1 MVKKH
6 YRDDTLLVIRVAP
19 VILSLTFQEREKN
32 YGSIGTDE
40 RTKGPDVKAR
50 RTSEPGRKSGTA
62 SGLDPE
68 RSGLIVAHHGVAV
81 EVLFSDGTREM
92 VRVKRRSGHVVG
104 DDVKVRGEVLERLER
119 RTELRRRDAMNGVH
133 LVGANLDV
141 LGIVVAAL
149 PLPPAGFIDR
159 AIVAAR
165 AADLDPFL
173 VINKCDLAL
182 AADSIAALQGI
193 YAGSVTVFALSAV
206 SGAGL
211 APLRAF
217 LGKGHRG
224 AFVGT
229 TGVGKSSLL
238 NALCPEIDLKVG
250 GLNLLNYKGCN
261 TTTVSTLHALPDG
274 GELVDT
280 PGFQDF
286 GLVDITMQDLA
297 AYYPGFEETHQVSCR
312 FRNCRHRS
320 EPDCAVIE
328 LVSQGRISEERYAT
342 YLEILNEVEA
352 GEVESRQRGW
362 KN

>member
-1 MVKKH
+1 M
-6 YRDDTLLVIRVAP
+6 
-19 VILSLTFQEREKN
+19 
-32 YGSIGTDE
+32 
-40 RTKGPDVKAR
+40 GPDVRSRAA
-50 RTSEPGRKSGTA
+50 SGSGRKSGD
-62 SGLDPE
+62 SVELLPG

-81 EVLFSDGTREM
+81 EVLFSSGEREM

-104 DDVKVRGEVLERLER
+104 DDVLVRDEVLERLPR
-119 RTELRRRDAMNGVH
+119 RTELRRRDAMRGVH

-141 LGIVVAAL
+141 LGIVVAAS

-165 AADLDPFL
+165 AADLNPFL
-173 VINKCDLAL
+173 VINKCDLDV
-182 AADSIAALQGI
+182 AADSVAAMQGV
-193 YAGSVTVFALSAV
+193 YAGSVAVFPLSAATK
-206 SGAGL
+206 AGL
-211 APLRAF
+211 VPLQAF
-217 LGKGHRG
+217 LGAGHRG

-250 GLNLLNYKGCN
+250 ALNVLNYKGCN

-297 AYYPGFEETHQVSCR
+297 AHYPGFEETRQVSCR

-320 EPDCAVIE
+320 EPGCAVID
-328 LVSQGRISEERYAT
+328 LVAQGRISGERYAT
-342 YLEILNEVEA
+342 YLDILNEVES
-352 GEVESRQRGW
+352 GELETRQRGW

>member
-1 MVKKH
+1 V
-6 YRDDTLLVIRVAP
+6 
-19 VILSLTFQEREKN
+19 S
-32 YGSIGTDE
+32 
-40 RTKGPDVKAR
+40 
-50 RTSEPGRKSGTA
+50 
-62 SGLDPE
+62 
-68 RSGLIVAHHGVAV
+68 V
-81 EVLFSDGTREM
+81 EVLFCDGAREM
-92 VRVKRRSGHVVG
+92 VRVKRSSGHVVG
-104 DDVKVRGEVLERLER
+104 DDVLVRGEVLERLTR
-119 RTELRRRDAMNGVH
+119 RTELRRRDAMGGVH

-141 LGIVVAAL
+141 LGIVVAAF
-149 PLPPAGFIDR
+149 PQPPAGFIDR
-159 AIVAAR
+159 AIVSAR
-165 AADLDPFL
+165 AAGLDPFL
-173 VINKCDLAL
+173 VINKCDLDL
-182 AADSIAALQGI
+182 AADSVAALNGI
-193 YAGSVTVFALSAV
+193 YAGSVMVFPLSAATG
-206 SGAGL
+206 SGL

-217 LGKGHRG
+217 LGAGHRG

-297 AYYPGFEETHQVSCR
+297 AHYPGFEETHQMACR

-320 EPDCAVIE
+320 EPGCAVIE
-328 LVSQGRISEERYAT
+328 LVAQGRISAERYAT
-342 YLEILNEVEA
+342 YLDILT
-352 GEVESRQRGW
+352 EVESGELEARQRGW

>member
-1 MVKKH
+1 M
-6 YRDDTLLVIRVAP
+6 
-19 VILSLTFQEREKN
+19 
-32 YGSIGTDE
+32 
-40 RTKGPDVKAR
+40 KAR
-50 RTSEPGRKSGTA
+50 KISSAAGKSAADPALEPGRRGVV
-62 SGLDPE
+62 
-68 RSGLIVAHHGVAV
+68 VAHHGISV
-81 EVLFSDGTREM
+81 EVLFDSGEREM
-92 VRVKRRSGHVVG
+92 VRVKRSSGHVVG
-104 DDVKVRGEVLERLER
+104 DDVLVRGEVLQRLPR
-119 RTELRRRDAMNGVH
+119 RTELRRRDAMRGVH

-141 LGIVVAAL
+141 LGIVVAAS
-149 PLPPAGFIDR
+149 PPPPAGFIDR

-173 VINKCDLAL
+173 VINKCDLDS
-182 AADSIAALQGI
+182 AADAVTALHGI
-193 YAGSVTVFALSAV
+193 YAGSVLVFPLSAAT
-206 SGAGL
+206 GAGL

-217 LGKGHRG
+217 LGTGHRG

-250 GLNLLNYKGCN
+250 ELNVLNYRGCN

-297 AYYPGFEETHQVSCR
+297 AHYPGFEETRQLACR

-320 EPDCAVIE
+320 EPGCAVIG
-328 LVSQGRISEERYAT
+328 LVAQGRITAERYAT
-342 YLEILNEVEA
+342 YLEILDEVESGEVEA
-352 GEVESRQRGW
+352 RQRGW

>member
-1 MVKKH
+1 
-6 YRDDTLLVIRVAP
+6 
-19 VILSLTFQEREKN
+19 
-32 YGSIGTDE
+32 
-40 RTKGPDVKAR
+40 
-50 RTSEPGRKSGTA
+50 
-62 SGLDPE
+62 
-68 RSGLIVAHHGVAV
+68 
-81 EVLFSDGTREM
+81 M

-104 DDVKVRGEVLERLER
+104 DDVLIRGEVLERQPR
-119 RTELRRRDAMNGVH
+119 RTELRRRDAMGGVH

-141 LGIVVAAL
+141 LGIVVASF

-173 VINKCDLAL
+173 VINKCDLEM
-182 AADSIAALQGI
+182 AADSVAALHDI
-193 YAGSVTVFALSAV
+193 YAGSVRVFPLSAAT
-206 SGAGL
+206 GDGL
-211 APLRAF
+211 APLLAF
-217 LGKGHRG
+217 LGVGHRG
-224 AFVGT
+224 AFIGT

-238 NALCPEIDLKVG
+238 NAICPEIDLKVG
-250 GLNLLNYKGCN
+250 ELNVLNYRGCN

-297 AYYPGFEETHQVSCR
+297 AHYPGFEETRQAACR

-320 EPDCAVIE
+320 EPGCVVIE
-328 LVSQGRISEERYAT
+328 LVAQGRITAERYAT
-342 YLEILNEVEA
+342 YLDILNEVES
-352 GEVESRQRGW
+352 GELELRQRGW

>member
-1 MVKKH
+1 
-6 YRDDTLLVIRVAP
+6 
-19 VILSLTFQEREKN
+19 
-32 YGSIGTDE
+32 
-40 RTKGPDVKAR
+40 
-50 RTSEPGRKSGTA
+50 
-62 SGLDPE
+62 
-68 RSGLIVAHHGVAV
+68 
-81 EVLFSDGTREM
+81 M
-92 VRVKRRSGHVVG
+92 VRVKRSSGHVVG
-104 DDVKVRGEVLERLER
+104 DDVLVRGEVLQRLPR
-119 RTELRRRDAMNGVH
+119 RTELRRRDAMRGIH

-141 LGIVVAAL
+141 LGIVVAAF

-173 VINKCDLAL
+173 VINKCDLDQ
-182 AADSIAALQGI
+182 AAESVASLQGN
-193 YAGSVTVFALSAV
+193 YERSVMVFPLSAAT
-206 SGAGL
+206 GAGL

-217 LGKGHRG
+217 LGAGHRG

-238 NALCPEIDLKVG
+238 NAICPEIDLKVG
-250 GLNLLNYKGCN
+250 ELNVLNYRGCN

-297 AYYPGFEETHQVSCR
+297 AHYPGFEETHQVSCR

-320 EPDCAVIE
+320 EPGCAVIE
-328 LVSQGRISEERYAT
+328 LVAQGRITAERYAA
-342 YLEILNEVEA
+342 YLEIPD
-352 GEVESRQRGW
+352 EVESGEQETRQRGW
-362 KN
+362 KK